1 MEFEAM
7 ERDKLIE
14 QVKALVLENER
25 LAKELFKRESK
36 IKVLETEKEEIKQVA
51 DIYENQLGVVAEE
64 NVRLKKQVEHLAKGV
79 A

>member
-1 MEFEAM
+1 M

-25 LAKELFKRESK
+25 LAKELFKKESK

-64 NVRLKKQVEHLAKGV
+64 NVRPKKQVEHLAKGV